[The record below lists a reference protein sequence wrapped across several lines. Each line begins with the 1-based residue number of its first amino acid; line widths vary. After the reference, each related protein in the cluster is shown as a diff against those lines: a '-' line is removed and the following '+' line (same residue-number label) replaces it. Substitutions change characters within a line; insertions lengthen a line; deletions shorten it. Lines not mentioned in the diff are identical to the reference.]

1 MATSNVDSSVYAFL
15 KTVPVLDEAGS
26 GNVYGHVTGDSS
38 RPSQV
43 EDADLAVQTVTAA
56 AQEAWDNDDSRAI
69 NYMVSKL
76 PDNIAGQLLD
86 LDARGIWL
94 HLTNRFDLGNKESIQ
109 SILAAIR
116 SLKAKSLEAVGPFLD
131 EHEEVLSRARE
142 IDFALVRPTPPNASD
157 EERRQF
163 STLHYVYSDFIL
175 EGLPSD
181 TEWRA
186 WTSVYRQSDSSTYPP
201 REVIDKVRA
210 EYNRRRAT
218 AAVSSGGLLLNGNG
232 KLYSSTAA
240 ATIGKGTSS
249 ASPSGKKQPQQQRP
263 KCKICQEENPRHSV
277 ERCWQNPENPNN
289 RLKEGGDGKGKGKE
303 KEKKSKKDNKKDKDG
318 KVVTLAIATVASLV
332 DGVHDG
338 SKAPTDWHLDTCASR
353 HIVAERRYFISYRQT
368 TTPIVTASGPS
379 LEGIGVGTAEI
390 EVVTSSG
397 RFKLQLKDAIHVP
410 TSSFNLI
417 SAPRFI
423 NVGYKLEFAPG
434 GAFKVVSPDDSVV
447 LEGTAGKY
455 SLPEVTIVSPTIAL
469 LATPQEERVQAVG
482 ITHRRYGHPSK
493 AAMRDLLRLGEVK
506 GFTTTDLDVFFSK
519 SCPPCQTGKL
529 TKSSFPIIER
539 QATLPLQ
546 RLHSDLADKFLF
558 TSFGGAQYF
567 IIVRDEGSGYIDRE
581 PLKDKTE
588 ALDAFKRI
596 FFRMK
601 AEFESSKVDVARST
615 TLQTDNGS
623 EYTSRA
629 FRAFLAGE
637 GITHRLSIPY
647 TPQQNSLSERAVRTV
662 KEKVT
667 TLLAEANLSKKYWAE
682 VFFFALFIINNL
694 PYSPNG
700 GETPYHYLHHTRN
713 PFFGDKTP
721 ILGQDIWIHDP
732 DAGTFDDKSYKGIFL
747 GVGQHRGVKGY
758 RVQSED
764 NHGTNRMIWSRNIS
778 FAPGDYVLRTSDVDD
793 EDFAWIE
800 EEVSEEGGA
809 GMIPIAEQQ
818 QEELEE
824 PAPVEEPAHLP
835 KPGARERRGKAAA
848 EEEEEEEGLRRGSR
862 VRKQATFHQYGHTPA
877 GVAVALVNVAVE
889 PSDIED
895 TQFAILN
902 VPQPALATKK
912 AFSIVGRP
920 VPKQPPSTRE
930 ALSSIYSTEWKEEMN
945 EEWAGFQQQDVVGD
959 LIPREPDM
967 KVLGTR
973 WHHTA
978 RVDPKAETAQLKSRL
993 VVQGVKTIPFLSS
1006 FGPTFTPLPRWD
1018 VISLFFVL
1026 ATRLKLPVYVTDFAK
1041 AYLSAQVATGG
1052 DTVFIKQ
1059 PPGFEVPGRE
1069 DHVYELKRAAYG
1081 LPQSGRAFHL
1091 KVKDKLDQLDF
1102 VSLSEGVTLYIG
1114 CRGGDYVI
1122 LVIYVD
1128 DGLIAGKKALVE
1140 DVVGELQEDFD
1151 VTFGGTV
1158 DGKSFLG
1165 RDISYDPQTGSI
1177 LVSVKSQI
1185 EKALKM
1191 HGFENIKPLHMPIQ
1205 PGIVYVE
1212 WDGEAIKPSEYLS
1225 AVGSLLFIATTRVDV
1240 QYAVGVAS
1248 RYSSNPGPKHW
1259 ELVKRIFAYLSVT
1272 RDVALEM
1279 GLSRSDG
1286 SGLVAFVDAD
1296 HGGDIETRRSTTGVV
1311 VQLDGTTILT
1321 LSRRQSSVQ
1330 LSTFQAELN
1339 AVVVALGEL
1348 EWISSVISSLPIGN
1362 DAPLHLFNDN
1372 LSAVNALLSPTY
1384 IELKKQHDLKLKY
1397 IREQVEKGF
1406 VDLRWVPGVDNVAD
1420 ILTKALP
1427 ARRIREIGKKLGL
1440 VGWPE
1445 GKVWGSR

>member
-26 GNVYGHVTGDSS
+26 GWKGWRLRMERALRTGNVYGHVTGDSS

-43 EDADLAVQTVTAA
+43 EDADLAVQTATAA
-56 AQEAWDNDDSRAI
+56 AQEAWNNDDSRAI

-181 TEWRA
+181 TEWKA
-186 WTSVYRQSDSSTYPP
+186 WTSVYRQSDSSTYAP

-232 KLYSSTAA
+232 KSYSLTAA
-240 ATIGKGTSS
+240 ATIG
-249 ASPSGKKQPQQQRP
+249 R
-263 KCKICQEENPRHSV
+263 
-277 ERCWQNPENPNN
+277 
-289 RLKEGGDGKGKGKE
+289 GKE
-303 KEKKSKKDNKKDKDG
+303 KEKKSKKDDKKDKDG

-390 EVVTSSG
+390 EVITSSG

-423 NVGYKLEFAPG
+423 NAGYKLEFAPG

-455 SLPEVTIVSPTIAL
+455 SPPEVTIVSPTIAL

-546 RLHSDLADKFLF
+546 RLHSDLAGKFPF

-567 IIVRDEGSGYIDRE
+567 IIVRDEASGYIDGE

-601 AEFESSKVDVARST
+601 AEFESSK
-615 TLQTDNGS
+615 QNG
-623 EYTSRA
+623 
-629 FRAFLAGE
+629 
-637 GITHRLSIPY
+637 
-647 TPQQNSLSERAVRTV
+647 LSERAVRTV
-662 KEKVT
+662 KEKIT

-700 GETPYHYLHHTRN
+700 
-713 PFFGDKTP
+713 
-721 ILGQDIWIHDP
+721 DIWIHDP

-764 NHGTNRMIWSRNIS
+764 DRGTNRMIWSRNIS
-778 FAPGDYVLRTSDVDD
+778 FAPGDYVPRTSDVDD

-800 EEVSEEGGA
+800 EEVAEEG
-809 GMIPIAEQQ
+809 
-818 QEELEE
+818 
-824 PAPVEEPAHLP
+824 
-835 KPGARERRGKAAA
+835 
-848 EEEEEEEGLRRGSR
+848 
-862 VRKQATFHQYGHTPA
+862 
-877 GVAVALVNVAVE
+877 
-889 PSDIED
+889 
-895 TQFAILN
+895 
-902 VPQPALATKK
+902 
-912 AFSIVGRP
+912 
-920 VPKQPPSTRE
+920 
-930 ALSSIYSTEWKEEMN
+930 
-945 EEWAGFQQQDVVGD
+945 
-959 LIPREPDM
+959 
-967 KVLGTR
+967 
-973 WHHTA
+973 
-978 RVDPKAETAQLKSRL
+978 
-993 VVQGVKTIPFLSS
+993 
-1006 FGPTFTPLPRWD
+1006 
-1018 VISLFFVL
+1018 
-1026 ATRLKLPVYVTDFAK
+1026 
-1041 AYLSAQVATGG
+1041 
-1052 DTVFIKQ
+1052 
-1059 PPGFEVPGRE
+1059 
-1069 DHVYELKRAAYG
+1069 
-1081 LPQSGRAFHL
+1081 
-1091 KVKDKLDQLDF
+1091 
-1102 VSLSEGVTLYIG
+1102 
-1114 CRGGDYVI
+1114 
-1122 LVIYVD
+1122 
-1128 DGLIAGKKALVE
+1128 
-1140 DVVGELQEDFD
+1140 
-1151 VTFGGTV
+1151 
-1158 DGKSFLG
+1158 
-1165 RDISYDPQTGSI
+1165 
-1177 LVSVKSQI
+1177 
-1185 EKALKM
+1185 
-1191 HGFENIKPLHMPIQ
+1191 
-1205 PGIVYVE
+1205 
-1212 WDGEAIKPSEYLS
+1212 
-1225 AVGSLLFIATTRVDV
+1225 
-1240 QYAVGVAS
+1240 
-1248 RYSSNPGPKHW
+1248 
-1259 ELVKRIFAYLSVT
+1259 ELV
-1272 RDVALEM
+1272 
-1279 GLSRSDG
+1279 
-1286 SGLVAFVDAD
+1286 
-1296 HGGDIETRRSTTGVV
+1296 
-1311 VQLDGTTILT
+1311 
-1321 LSRRQSSVQ
+1321 
-1330 LSTFQAELN
+1330 
-1339 AVVVALGEL
+1339 
-1348 EWISSVISSLPIGN
+1348 
-1362 DAPLHLFNDN
+1362 
-1372 LSAVNALLSPTY
+1372 
-1384 IELKKQHDLKLKY
+1384 
-1397 IREQVEKGF
+1397 
-1406 VDLRWVPGVDNVAD
+1406 
-1420 ILTKALP
+1420 
-1427 ARRIREIGKKLGL
+1427 
-1440 VGWPE
+1440 
-1445 GKVWGSR
+1445 

>member
-26 GNVYGHVTGDSS
+26 GWKGWRLRMERALRTGNVYGHVTGDSS

-43 EDADLAVQTVTAA
+43 EDADLAAQTATAV

-181 TEWRA
+181 TEWKA
-186 WTSVYRQSDSSTYPP
+186 WTSVYRQSDSSTYAP

-232 KLYSSTAA
+232 KSYSSTAA

-249 ASPSGKKQPQQQRP
+249 VSPSGKKQPQQQRP

-303 KEKKSKKDNKKDKDG
+303 KEKKSKKDDKKDKDG

-390 EVVTSSG
+390 EVITSSG

-423 NVGYKLEFAPG
+423 NAGYKLEFAPG

-546 RLHSDLADKFLF
+546 RLHSDLAGKFPF

-567 IIVRDEGSGYIDRE
+567 IIVRDEASGYIDGE

-601 AEFESSKVDVARST
+601 AEFESSKVDVAGST

-647 TPQQNSLSERAVRTV
+647 TPQQNGLSERAVRTV
-662 KEKVT
+662 KEKIT

-764 NHGTNRMIWSRNIS
+764 DRGTNRMIWSRNIS
-778 FAPGDYVLRTSDVDD
+778 FAPGDYVPRTSDVDD

-800 EEVSEEGGA
+800 EEVAEEGGA
-809 GMIPIAEQQ
+809 GMTPIEEQQ

-824 PAPVEEPAHLP
+824 PAPMEEPAQLP

-848 EEEEEEEGLRRGSR
+848 EEEEEEDGLRRGSR

-877 GVAVALVNVAVE
+877 GVAVAFVNVAVE

-912 AFSIVGRP
+912 AFSIAGRP
-920 VPKQPPSTRE
+920 VPKQPPSTKE
-930 ALSSIYSTEWKEEMN
+930 ALSSIYSTEWKEGMN

-1069 DHVYELKRAAYG
+1069 DHVYQLKRAAYG

-1114 CRGGDYVI
+1114 RRGGDYVI

-1165 RDISYDPQTGSI
+1165 RDISHDPQTGSI

-1191 HGFENIKPLHMPIQ
+1191 HGFEDIKPLHMPIQ

-1212 WDGEAIKPSEYLS
+1212 WDGEAIKPGEYLS

-1296 HGGDIETRRSTTGVV
+1296 HGGDIETRRSTTG
-1311 VQLDGTTILT
+1311 
-1321 LSRRQSSVQ
+1321 SSVQ

-1445 GKVWGSR
+1445 GRVWGSR